1 MLCKKIYP
9 LLLQKIVCT
18 VAVSFL
24 PVGFPRF
31 RGEYTIDTPFLLLLI
46 GSPPHPRGIQP
57 VTELTSLDDGIIPAS
72 AGNTLVLSCALAGL
86 RDHPRFRG
94 EYPSFLDAPLRHV
107 GSPPHPRGIPSK
119 KGREVGQLSI
129 TPASAGNTIFRHF
142 FSRRKENHPRIRGKY

>member
-107 GSPPHPRGIPSK
+107 GSPPHPRGIQYVQVA
-119 KGREVGQLSI
+119 GLRVVGI
-129 TPASAGNTIFRHF
+129 TPASAGNTAQGPPARQ
-142 FSRRKENHPRIRGKY
+142 